1 MKHLT
6 INYFAVTLVLLL
18 ACTEVF
24 SQRIEIIPSAG
35 YQTSARINSVGGD
48 FRLNDGMDYGIS
60 LEVGAHVK
68 RYRIYVS
75 YSHQNSLLSL
85 ETPDIERDV
94 CDIAVHNIT
103 LGGMAEFFQGDMVV
117 PFAKFGLGSTIY
129 QPLDSDIVNV
139 RIMHVNL
146 AGGAKIYFGDHFGFR
161 LQASLFLPFF
171 FEGYYF
177 EEGDA
182 QPWDDIKTRLTGV
195 HADLSAGIV
204 VRF

>member
-6 INYFAVTLVLLL
+6 INSFSIALVLLL
-18 ACTEVF
+18 ACPEVF

-48 FRLNDGMDYGIS
+48 FRLNDGLNYGIS
-60 LEVGAHVK
+60 LEVGLPLK
-68 RYRIYVS
+68 RYKIYAS
-75 YSHQNSLLSL
+75 YSHQNSLLRL

-117 PFAKFGLGSTIY
+117 PFSKFGLGSTIY
-129 QPLDSDIVNV
+129 HPLDSDIVDE
-139 RIMHVNL
+139 RIMHINL
-146 AGGAKIYFGDHFGFR
+146 AGGAKVYLGDHFGFR
-161 LQASLFLPFF
+161 FQASLFLPFF

-177 EEGDA
+177 EEGEP
-182 QPWDDIKTRLTGV
+182 QTWDDIKTRLTGV
-195 HADLSAGIV
+195 HADFSAGVV